1 MDTNM
6 NTNIDTNMDTNVNTN
21 DNKPTLNNIRS
32 TTTDIIFAIVI
43 LILGYLYFRLHVFS
57 GIGGFGVAAY
67 TVLLTVVTYMYMK
80 RSGYDQ
86 TYDSLFYMVLLLIFG
101 MEFSVFSGGTEKC
114 VGIISIHLIY
124 VYWVAK
130 TTGRLLSKRPDPYIY
145 SDIIYQLILVP
156 FEKFAS
162 LAEVL
167 SDGYKNDKRRKSFI
181 MILLGIICAVPVLS
195 LVIALL
201 SSADAIFGQ
210 ISNCILGKISNNV
223 LEKIVMLIFGVPTAF
238 YIFSLV
244 YNNAHPDRLREYST
258 AVVDAKRKKGKII
271 PYEILTTIV
280 MLMDVIYILFAA
292 LQISN
297 LFMAFRDR
305 LPNGM
310 TYAEYARSGFFQ
322 LVLVAVINLIVTVI
336 SLKHVRFDRP
346 NRPAILNCALC
357 LLSILT
363 IFLGLS
369 ALRKMYLYICVYG
382 LTKDRLITSVF
393 MIYLILVFL
402 LLTIGYFYK
411 VKYRE
416 IILMNAAIIIA
427 ALIMFGNTDG
437 IIARY
442 NISRIKDG
450 SLESDCMFDDLKR
463 PDLGLGA
470 LDAYNSVL
478 SDKDFS
484 VPAKTTKSIMEEIY
498 SRNYGKDTYNIPW
511 YDQSLYTIKA
521 RKIMDKV
528 KDL

>member
-1 MDTNM
+1 
-6 NTNIDTNMDTNVNTN
+6 
-21 DNKPTLNNIRS
+21 
-32 TTTDIIFAIVI
+32 
-43 LILGYLYFRLHVFS
+43 
-57 GIGGFGVAAY
+57 
-67 TVLLTVVTYMYMK
+67 
-80 RSGYDQ
+80 
-86 TYDSLFYMVLLLIFG
+86 
-101 MEFSVFSGGTEKC
+101 
-114 VGIISIHLIY
+114 
-124 VYWVAK
+124 
-130 TTGRLLSKRPDPYIY
+130 
-145 SDIIYQLILVP
+145 
-156 FEKFAS
+156 
-162 LAEVL
+162 
-167 SDGYKNDKRRKSFI
+167 
-181 MILLGIICAVPVLS
+181 
-195 LVIALL
+195 
-201 SSADAIFGQ
+201 
-210 ISNCILGKISNNV
+210 
-223 LEKIVMLIFGVPTAF
+223 
-238 YIFSLV
+238 
-244 YNNAHPDRLREYST
+244 
-258 AVVDAKRKKGKII
+258 
-271 PYEILTTIV
+271 

-346 NRPAILNCALC
+346 DRPAILNCALC

-382 LTKDRLITSVF
+382 LTKDRLLTSVF

-478 SDKDFS
+478 SDKDFI

-498 SRNYGKDTYNIPW
+498 SRNYGKNTYNIPW
-511 YDQSLYTIKA
+511 YDQSLDTIKA
-521 RKIMDKV
+521 RKIMEKV